1 MPSKLL
7 NHLRVVVQVNAPEE
21 DEYNNNNSNNN
32 VGGSVKTCCSER
44 RYSGGEI
51 TSSTS
56 PPIPTSG
63 GHMQANVLVINE
75 TTLQLNVRETEAGP
89 QTNISHKMS
98 FDQVSF
104 TSVDVVREEL
114 HQAVGELILERQNI
128 CIMRFAAKHE
138 IEVAIFFDTLIMFVE
153 KRLQQEKYKLQ
164 YCKLEG
170 NDISTMLP
178 GKSAMPSEQGFS
190 IRGTNLIGP
199 MDSYVGGSKC
209 LRNTKNQFRNTHEL
223 LLWLL
228 NEYRSKLNE
237 ITGHEKLVF
246 NFSITNGK
254 HQTFQVKLYLF
265 NIYLNMMSIEDREHW
280 HKYMQHVGE
289 GCQGGDC
296 EFMHNGLTLS
306 ISPHIDAE
314 ASKNSLLLFEVPTD
328 LKMAHETVDMLQL
341 AYAVVRSR
349 KNAQTNMRRK
359 SSIGSSSNSTPSVE
373 NYKVDN
379 EDFWIKARLPN
390 KRVRPSIAFTVP
402 IEEDDDDGDYEDDDD
417 DDDDDVDEEMHLSQS
432 VDFSATSSPKKVN
445 DDSYSQSD
453 FSSLSEWYRKIDGHF
468 NDACKLQNEYYLSY
482 FIKISF
488 VCANI
493 LLTTAKYV
501 EKLESANEDVW
512 NNISFKDQSQIMKY
526 NNYQKAKAKF
536 EQLTEDIE
544 NTLYKDTLNTYL
556 KTKTYELNIQGKDLK
571 VKYLENLRQKFNQ
584 SYEQAMTIFNND
596 S

>member
-21 DEYNNNNSNNN
+21 DDYNNNNN
-32 VGGSVKTCCSER
+32 VAGSVKTCSER
-44 RYSGGEI
+44 KYSGGEI

-114 HQAVGELILERQNI
+114 HHVIGELILERQNI
-128 CIMRFAAKHE
+128 CIMRFAVKHE

-170 NDISTMLP
+170 NDISTILP

-199 MDSYVGGSKC
+199 MDTYVGGSKC

-265 NIYLNMMSIEDREHW
+265 NIYLNMMSTEDRDHW

-296 EFMHNGLTLS
+296 DFMHNGLTLS

-314 ASKNSLLLFEVPTD
+314 ASKNSLLLFDVPTD

-349 KNAQTNMRRK
+349 KKAQTEMRRK
-359 SSIGSSSNSTPSVE
+359 SSVGSSNNSSPSVA
-373 NYKVDN
+373 NYKADN

-390 KRVRPSIAFTVP
+390 KRVRPSIAFTIP
-402 IEEDDDDGDYEDDDD
+402 IEEDDNDDEAIQS
-417 DDDDDVDEEMHLSQS
+417 SQS
-432 VDFSATSSPKKVN
+432 QDLFVTSSPKEVS
-445 DDSYSQSD
+445 DDSYSESD

-468 NDACKLQNEYYLSY
+468 NETCKLQNEYYLSY

-488 VCANI
+488 VCSKI

-501 EKLESANEDVW
+501 EMLESVNENVW
-512 NNISFKDQSQIMKY
+512 NNIPFKDQSQIMKY
-526 NNYQKAKAKF
+526 DNYQEAKAKF
-536 EQLTEDIE
+536 EQLTDDIE

-556 KTKTYELNIQGKDLK
+556 KTKTYELNILGKDLK

-584 SYEQAMTIFNND
+584 AYEEAITIFNND
-596 S
+596 N